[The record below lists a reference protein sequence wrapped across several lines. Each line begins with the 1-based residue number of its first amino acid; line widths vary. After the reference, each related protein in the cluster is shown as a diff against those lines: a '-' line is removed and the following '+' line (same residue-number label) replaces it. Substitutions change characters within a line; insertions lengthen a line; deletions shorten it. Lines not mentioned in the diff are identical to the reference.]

1 VYKIL
6 ANTLFLG
13 KDLIYMPTCHSTNDI
28 ALDLVSK
35 YDKKEGTLVVTDK
48 QLKGRGQR
56 GNEWQSQGGQNL
68 TFSVV
73 LKPNFVRADE
83 QFYLNMMVSLA
94 IYDAIDEVIPE
105 AAKIKWPNDILVE
118 QKKVCGV
125 LIENTLTGQRIGSS
139 VVGIGLNV
147 NQEHFAIA
155 QAASLSKF
163 AGKQLSLTNLLERI
177 ILHMEAYYLLL
188 KKGDKATIKDKYC
201 QVLYGFGHS
210 VKLHTE
216 HDFLGVIKDVD
227 SLGRIIVDEDGAKR
241 TFDFKEVKFVL
252 S

>member
-28 ALDLVSK
+28 AMDLVSK
-35 YDKKEGTLVVTDK
+35 YDKKEGTLVVTDR

-73 LKPNFVRADE
+73 LKPNFVKADE

-94 IYDAIDEVIPE
+94 IHDAINEVLPE
-105 AAKIKWPNDILVE
+105 AAKIKWPNDILVD

-125 LIENTLTGQRIGSS
+125 LIENTLSGQCIGTS

-147 NQEHFAIA
+147 NQERFELPY
-155 QAASLSKF
+155 AASLSNF
-163 AGKQLSLTNLLERI
+163 AGKKLSLTGLLERI
-177 ILHMEAYYLLL
+177 ILHMEAHYLLL

-201 QVLYGFGHS
+201 QVLYGFGHP

-216 HDFLGVIKDVD
+216 YDFHGVIKDVD
-227 SLGRIIVDEDGAKR
+227 SLGRIIVDTDGEKR
-241 TFDFKEVKFVL
+241 TFDFKSVKFVL